1 MSDSTIDVIDIYHSA
16 LNPVH
21 IQSLVKKE
29 ETKVFFSSI
38 QFDMTDFKFDREEA
52 NKR

>member
-1 MSDSTIDVIDIYHSA
+1 MQNYIFSNN
-16 LNPVH
+16 LQNF
-21 IQSLVKKE
+21 LFFCLKKE

-38 QFDMTDFKFDREEA
+38 QFDMTDFKFDRKEA